1 MLDAKLTYGWK
12 DFEIYV
18 QTTNLL
24 NKKEDGYNI
33 HNELTSVQCMQ
44 RIRGREF
51 LIGFCWKKGG

>member
-1 MLDAKLTYGWK
+1 MQYLKK
-12 DFEIYV
+12 RRVYV

-24 NKKEDGYNI
+24 NKKEYGYNI
-33 HNELTSVQCMQ
+33 HSELTSVQCMQ